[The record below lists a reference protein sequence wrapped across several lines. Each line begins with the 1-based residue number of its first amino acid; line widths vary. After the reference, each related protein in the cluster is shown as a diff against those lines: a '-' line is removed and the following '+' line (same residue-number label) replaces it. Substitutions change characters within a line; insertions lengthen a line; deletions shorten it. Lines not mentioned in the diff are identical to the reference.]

1 MLRLFRL
8 VHLPFWR
15 THPTQAL
22 LPALGIAL
30 GVAAIIAI
38 DLGSGSTVS
47 SFRRTVERLEGRTTD
62 QVLPGRDGLR
72 PELAIR
78 LQYVEGVEAAAP
90 VLQTF
95 VLAEEPL
102 RLYGIDPFAE
112 AGVRD
117 LGLELDETEFDVE
130 EASRRFFGLMAEPGA
145 LLISAPFLERHDL
158 SEGDRLEL
166 SVGSFQREA
175 FVLGALPEEID
186 GLKIPDNFAL
196 CDLATAQE
204 LTGRTDVT
212 RIDLVLD
219 DEGRRETLRRIRA
232 QLPVGARI
240 DEPGGS
246 ARYLETMLSALRMNL
261 GALSY
266 LALFVSLFLIYNALL
281 VAVLRRRPQLGI
293 VRCLGATRGEVLGA
307 WLIEA
312 TVIAAIGTVLGILL
326 GVGAGRFA
334 LQGISQTASDL
345 YGYVRADTLLLMPST
360 LAKAIAVGFVA
371 TIVAALWPASE
382 AASTPP
388 AQAASR
394 GNVENE
400 TRTRLNRMPW
410 LAIPLA
416 LIAIAGL
423 FWPTDSPTPGY
434 VAAICLALSAAVTV
448 PLLGSYLLGK
458 IQHLMAATLGEVA
471 ALAARN
477 IRASLSRTGVA
488 LAALTVALSMSIAM
502 GTMIAS
508 FHSEVTDWIADSV
521 RADIYIGP
529 ATAEVDRLNARLD
542 PALVETLRHREGVA
556 ALDTYRGLMARVK
569 GVETFTAGVDV
580 AVFRRGAEPTLI
592 SGPSPDVFLDRV
604 MSGQA
609 GISETLMRRTGLG
622 PGDTFD
628 MEVNGQEVELTVA
641 GVYRD
646 YSSDR
651 GVVLMD
657 QRTWRLTFGDHDP
670 NSAAL
675 YLDEGVDVDTFIEE
689 LKLDLAGTWAV
700 VINSNASLRE
710 QADEVFARTFS
721 VANALEVI
729 GIAVAA
735 IGILAALMAMLMERR
750 RELAT
755 LRALGLTASQLRN
768 MLLGESFLMAML
780 AWVFALIA
788 GSGLAWI
795 LLHVINLRSF
805 GWMLPF
811 HVPWGEWLLNLV
823 WSLLAALLATLIP
836 IVQGRRISIA
846 SSLREE

>member
-1 MLRLFRL
+1 MLRLLRL
-8 VHLPFWR
+8 VHLPFWQK
-15 THPTQAL
+15 HPTQAL

-62 QVLPGRDGLR
+62 QVLPGREGLR
-72 PELAIR
+72 AELAID
-78 LQYVEGVEAAAP
+78 LQSIEGVEAAAP

-95 VLAEEPL
+95 VLAQEPL

-117 LGLELDETEFDVE
+117 LGLDVDGFDVE

-145 LLISAPFLERHDL
+145 LLVSAPFLARHGL
-158 SEGDRLEL
+158 EAGDPLPL
-166 SVGSFQREA
+166 SVGSFERDRA

-186 GLKIPDNFAL
+186 GLEIPDNFAL

-204 LTGRTDVT
+204 LTGSEDIT
-212 RIDLVLD
+212 RIDLVLAA
-219 DEGRRETLRRIRA
+219 EGRRETLRRIEAR
-232 QLPVGARI
+232 LPVGARL
-240 DEPGGS
+240 EKPGGS

-281 VAVLRRRPQLGI
+281 VAVLRRRPQLSV
-293 VRCLGATRGEVLGA
+293 VRCLGATRREVLGA
-307 WLIEA
+307 WLVEA
-312 TVIAAIGTVLGILL
+312 TLIAAIGTVLGILL

-345 YGYVRADTLLLMPST
+345 YGYVRADTLELVPST
-360 LAKAIAVGFVA
+360 MAKAIAVGFVA
-371 TIVAALWPASE
+371 TILAALWPASE
-382 AASTPP
+382 AAATPP

-394 GNVENE
+394 GNVETT
-400 TRTRLNRMPW
+400 TRQRLHRMPW
-410 LAIPLA
+410 LAVPLGVIA
-416 LIAIAGL
+416 LAGIL
-423 FWPTDSPTPGY
+423 WPTSSPTPGY
-434 VAAICLALSAAVTV
+434 VAAICVALGAAVTV
-448 PLLGSYLLGK
+448 PLLGSFVLGRL
-458 IQHLMAATLGEVA
+458 HGALAVTLGEVA

-508 FHSEVTDWIADSV
+508 FHAEVSDWIADSV
-521 RADIYIGP
+521 RADVYVGP

-542 PALVETLRHREGVA
+542 PALVASLRHREGVA
-556 ALDTYRGLMARVK
+556 AVDTYRGLMARVN

-580 AVFRRGAEPTLI
+580 AVFRRDSEPTLI
-592 SGPSPDVFLDRV
+592 AGPTVDVFLDRI

-609 GISETLMRRTGLG
+609 GISETLMRRAGLK
-622 PGDTFD
+622 PGESFV
-628 MEVNGQEVELTVA
+628 MEVNGVEFEQTVA

-670 NSAAL
+670 NSVAL
-675 YLDEGVDVDTFIEE
+675 YLEDGVDTDAFIDA

-700 VINSNASLRE
+700 VINSNRSLRE

-721 VANALEVI
+721 VANALEII

-735 IGILAALMAMLMERR
+735 IGILAALLAMLMERR

-768 MLLGESFLMAML
+768 LLLGESFLLATL
-780 AWVFALIA
+780 AWVFALVC

-795 LLHVINLRSF
+795 LLRVINLRSF

-811 HVPWGEWLLNLV
+811 HVPWGEWMLNLG

-836 IVQGRRISIA
+836 IVQGRRISVA